1 MTGPLSRPEKLLSS
15 ATVPDFSDIRVLV
28 VDDEP
33 ALRNLLGEVL
43 KDDGFDV
50 RLADS
55 GEQALELFQAQPA
68 DVILSDMSMPG
79 MSGIDLL
86 KKVKELRGDLVEFVI
101 ITANATL
108 DTAILATKHGA
119 VDYLR
124 KPVDDITE
132 ISRLAERLAGR
143 VRERREKDRMVSGL
157 LDIARSV
164 VGSSADPFLVRT
176 DRGVLER
183 LPIPTDGLTLSA
195 DAEDA
200 AKVPLVGD
208 AVVRIV
214 RDGNEV
220 RIRAEETGDVKPMR
234 VDGVPAK
241 EAILQGGEHINV
253 GVADFRYVNL
263 ARLPDGESLL
273 EDASKV
279 FGLTSQKPGA
289 ATTAALKFHGSLE
302 EVAFPNLV
310 QMMNLLNKNGVLA
323 VKEAS
328 GASGEVHMKNGEP
341 VHARCGP
348 VEGKK
353 ALQRMLAWTKGEFT
367 FESKPVEGRR
377 TILDRTDTVLLEAL
391 RQIDEMKAL
400 GKAVPPRTLRVAVT
414 TRPPDLTPEEKAV
427 LDAVS
432 RFGTVGMILDKSPVA
447 DLEILRALIRFRKEG
462 AITVVA

>member
-1 MTGPLSRPEKLLSS
+1 M
-15 ATVPDFSDIRVLV
+15 PDFSDIRVLV

-55 GEQALELFQAQPA
+55 GEQALELFQAQAA

-86 KKVKELRGDLVEFVI
+86 KKVKELRGELVEFVI

-157 LDIARSV
+157 LDIARTV

-183 LPIPTDGLTLSA
+183 LPIPAEGLVLSA
-195 DAEDA
+195 DAPDA
-200 AKVPLVGD
+200 AKVPIVGD
-208 AVVRIV
+208 GLVRIT
-214 RDGNEV
+214 REGNEI
-220 RIRAEETGDVKPMR
+220 RIRAEDTGDVKPMR

-241 EAILQGGEHINV
+241 EAVLQGGEHVNV
-253 GVADFRYVNL
+253 GTADFRYVNL

-273 EDASKV
+273 DTATKV
-279 FGLTSQKPGA
+279 FGLGAQKQG
-289 ATTAALKFHGSLE
+289 AALKFHGSLD
-302 EVAFPNLV
+302 EVAFPNLI
-310 QMMNLLNKNGVLA
+310 QMMNLLNKNGVLV

-328 GASGEVHMKNGEP
+328 GPTGEVHMQNGEP
-341 VHARCGP
+341 VHARLSP

-367 FESKPVEGRR
+367 FESKPVDGRR
-377 TILDRTDTVLLEAL
+377 TILERTDSLLLDAL